1 MCRVFSDVLP
11 LYLVKSNNSEIAVF
25 MTDYQVLARKWRPNK
40 FEAFVGQDQTLQ
52 ALKYAL
58 DNNTLHHAYLFTGT
72 RGVGKTSLGRLMAK
86 CLNCEVGVSS
96 NPCNKCSAC
105 IEVDKGC
112 FIDLIEIDAASRT
125 KVEDTR
131 ELIENIQ
138 YAPTKGR
145 YKIYLIDE
153 VHMLSTHSFNA
164 LLKTLE
170 EPPGHVKF
178 LLATTDP
185 QKLPETILSRTIQ
198 FNLKE
203 INLNDIASHLDNIL
217 QKEGIKYDFDALSL
231 IASHA
236 RGSMR
241 DALSFLDL
249 LISQGEGEIK
259 LDLTQKSLG
268 VAPNELIFNLLELLL
283 NRDTANLLEFLNTK
297 LTSGLDY
304 FKILDS
310 CAKWVYVIAFE
321 QQALLSESNGFGINN
336 SSALRVIEGCD
347 DSSVRFVKKLA
358 SSVAPE
364 KLQYL
369 YQSFLRGKEE
379 ILLSPEPRIGFEMLC
394 LRWVAF
400 DPVSNISNMS
410 NKEDL
415 PIDLK
420 VDTKPRVNNGVKSM
434 GGVTTSMPRSSGSSD
449 KPILSASIPVS
460 SKPIDNTNLKSGL
473 SLVTKPELSQE
484 ASDNANLKS
493 SLDLAQKSEINQD
506 TLDDKPSDILNAG
519 NWAEFANNLSVTGLA
534 YQVVLNLKL
543 LSDDGDNLKLSLP
556 KNYQNLLSE
565 QIKNRVIL
573 AIKNKRSWVNFVDIV
588 VDESLYTDD
597 SKTEKIALKQKK
609 KHKDL
614 KKNGDLT
621 KKLEENK
628 KISSV
633 TVDFN
638 VKLDCASIEVIEA
651 KTSLE
656 TIED

>member
-1 MCRVFSDVLP
+1 
-11 LYLVKSNNSEIAVF
+11 

-40 FEAFVGQDQTLQ
+40 FEAFVGQDQILQ

-203 INLNDIASHLDNIL
+203 INLNDIAAHLEVIL
-217 QKEGIKYDFDALSL
+217 QKENIKYDLEALSL
-231 IASHA
+231 VASHA

-249 LISQGEGEIK
+249 LISQGEGAVK

-268 VAPNELIFNLLELLL
+268 VAPNELIFNLLEILL

-321 QQALLSESNGFGINN
+321 QQVLFSESNRFGISN
-336 SSALRVIEGCD
+336 SSALRIIEGCD
-347 DSSVRFVKKLA
+347 DSDVKFVKKLA

-400 DPVSNISNMS
+400 DPVSNISNQ
-410 NKEDL
+410 EDL
-415 PIDLK
+415 SIDIK
-420 VDTKPRVNNGVKSM
+420 VDAKPRVDKGVKSV
-434 GGVTTSMPRSSGSSD
+434 GGVSTSYSVSN
-449 KPILSASIPVS
+449 KPLLSASIPVS
-460 SKPIDNTNLKSGL
+460 SKPIDNTNLESNLNLDSKA
-473 SLVTKPELSQE
+473 ELSQE
-484 ASDNANLKS
+484 A
-493 SLDLAQKSEINQD
+493 
-506 TLDDKPSDILNAG
+506 LDDKPSDILNAD
-519 NWAEFANNLSVTGLA
+519 NWADFAKGLDVTGLA

-543 LSDDGDNLKLSLP
+543 LSDDGDNLILSIP

-565 QIKNRVIL
+565 QIKYRVIS
-573 AIKNKRSWVNFVDIV
+573 AIKNKRSWVNFVDIA
-588 VDESLYTDD
+588 VDKDSSIAD
-597 SKTEKIALKQKK
+597 SKTENTALKQKK
-609 KHKDL
+609 KHKDFE
-614 KKNGDLT
+614 KKSDLM
-621 KKLEENK
+621 KKLEENE
-628 KISSV
+628 KISSITAGFYV
-633 TVDFN
+633 I
-638 VKLDCASIEVIEA
+638 LDNASIEVIEA
-651 KTSLE
+651 KTSLK

>member
-1 MCRVFSDVLP
+1 
-11 LYLVKSNNSEIAVF
+11 

-40 FEAFVGQDQTLQ
+40 FEAFVGQDQILQ

-170 EPPGHVKF
+170 EPPEHVKF

-185 QKLPETILSRTIQ
+185 QKLPDTILSRTIQ

-203 INLNDIASHLDNIL
+203 ICLSDIILHLESVLN
-217 QKEGIKYDFDALSL
+217 KENIKYDLEALPL
-231 IASHA
+231 IASYA

-249 LISQGEGEIK
+249 LISQGEGAVK
-259 LDLTQKSLG
+259 LDLAQKSLG
-268 VAPNELIFNLLELLL
+268 VVANELVFNLLELLL
-283 NRDTANLLEFLNTK
+283 TRNTSGLLEFLNNK
-297 LTSGLDY
+297 LASGLDY
-304 FKILDS
+304 NKILDK
-310 CAKWVYVIAFE
+310 CATWVYSIAFE
-321 QQALLSESNGFGINN
+321 QQVLFSKSNRFGIDN
-336 SSALRVIEGCD
+336 SSALSMVESFGDNDIK
-347 DSSVRFVKKLA
+347 FVKKF
-358 SSVAPE
+358 SSIVAPE

-369 YQSFLRGKEE
+369 YQSFLRAKEE

-400 DPVSNISNMS
+400 DPVSNISNVPD
-410 NKEDL
+410 KEDL
-415 PIDLK
+415 SIDMK
-420 VDTKPRVNNGVKSM
+420 VDTKPRFNNGVKSM
-434 GGVTTSMPRSSGSSD
+434 GGVSASMPSSSGSSD
-449 KPILSASIPVS
+449 RPILSEPTPVS
-460 SKPIDNTNLKSGL
+460 SKPIENTNLKSGL
-473 SLVTKPELSQE
+473 
-484 ASDNANLKS
+484 
-493 SLDLAQKSEINQD
+493 DLAQKSELIQEASESS
-506 TLDDKPSDILNAG
+506 LDLDQKAEIIQGSLGDKPSDILNAG
-519 NWAEFANNLSVTGLA
+519 NWAEFANELDVTGLA
-534 YQVVLNLKL
+534 YQVVLNLKF
-543 LSDDGDNLKLSLP
+543 LSNDGGNLRLSLS

-565 QIKNRVIL
+565 QIKNRVIS
-573 AIKNKRSWVNFVDIV
+573 AIKNKRPSGCVVDIAI
-588 VDESLYTDD
+588 DSTAASACYT
-597 SKTEKIALKQKK
+597 KENAVLQQKK
-609 KHKDL
+609 KHKEY
-614 KKNGDLT
+614 KKNSEHI

-628 KISSV
+628 KISSI

-638 VKLDCASIEVIEA
+638 VRLDGSSVEVTEA

>member
-1 MCRVFSDVLP
+1 
-11 LYLVKSNNSEIAVF
+11 

-40 FEAFVGQDQTLQ
+40 FEALVGQDQILQ

-86 CLNCEVGVSS
+86 CLNCETGVSS

-105 IEVDKGC
+105 LEVDKGC

-153 VHMLSTHSFNA
+153 VHMLSAHSFNA

-170 EPPGHVKF
+170 EPPKHVKF

-203 INLNDIASHLDNIL
+203 INLMDIAAHLEIIL
-217 QKEGIKYDFDALSL
+217 QKENIKYDLKALPL

-283 NRDTANLLEFLNTK
+283 NIDTANLLEFLNTK

-321 QQALLSESNGFGINN
+321 QQVLFSESNRFGINN
-336 SSALRVIEGCD
+336 SSALRMIEGCD
-347 DSSVRFVKKLA
+347 DSSVKLVKKLA

-400 DPVSNISNMS
+400 DPVSNISNVP

-415 PIDLK
+415 SIDIK
-420 VDTKPRVNNGVKSM
+420 VDAKPCVNKGVKSM
-434 GGVTTSMPRSSGSSD
+434 VGVTTSMPRSSGLSD
-449 KPILSASIPVS
+449 KPILSASTPVS
-460 SKPIDNTNLKSGL
+460 SKPIDNTNLESNLNLATKAELNQGASDNADLKYSLNLVQKS
-473 SLVTKPELSQE
+473 ELSQE
-484 ASDNANLKS
+484 TLDNT
-493 SLDLAQKSEINQD
+493 SLEPSLNSAQKSEINQD
-506 TLDDKPSDILNAG
+506 TLDDKASDILNAG

-534 YQVVLNLKL
+534 YQVVLNLKI
-543 LSDDGDNLKLSLP
+543 LSDDGDNLRLSLS
-556 KNYQNLLSE
+556 KNYQNLLSD
-565 QIKNRVIL
+565 QIKNRVIS

-588 VDESLYTDD
+588 VCKNSSTGD
-597 SKTEKIALKQKK
+597 SKTENIALKQKK
-609 KHKDL
+609 KHKDF
-614 KKNGDLT
+614 KKNSDLI
-621 KKLEENK
+621 KKLEENE
-628 KISSV
+628 KISSITAGFYV
-633 TVDFN
+633 R
-638 VKLDCASIEVIEA
+638 LDNTSVEVVEA
-651 KTSLE
+651 KTSLK